1 MLLHIY
7 FCDGCFIQMLKD
19 SKNLLKMSLKI
30 LFIKRKREIPSIP
43 PLPLIRP
50 MAIFF
55 PRPSTAASAPAHPF
69 PLGPAA
75 PAQPRASCR
84 PSLAA
89 PGNCRAQQ
97 LTPGPHLSAPSPT
110 PRGSATARSWR
121 CSNRRHDARRGRVLP
136 LPSASLK
143 GSRALPRAPPAAPA
157 PFSPRPG
164 RNCRTEEPRRPPIS
178 PSASPSSPSRHRL
191 RFSPVVSSPWSPLPP
206 HVFRFA
212 FRGF

>member
-1 MLLHIY
+1 
-7 FCDGCFIQMLKD
+7 MLKD

-30 LFIKRKREIPSIP
+30 LFIKRKRENSFHSS
-43 PLPLIRP
+43 LPHIRP
-50 MAIFF
+50 AGPSFFFF
-55 PRPSTAASAPAHPF
+55 PRPSTAASSPARLPLF

-75 PAQPRASCR
+75 PAQPRAPCR

-97 LTPGPHLSAPSPT
+97 LTPGSHLSAPSPT

-143 GSRALPRAPPAAPA
+143 GSRAPPRAPPAAPA

-178 PSASPSSPSRHRL
+178 PSASPSSPSHHRL
-191 RFSPVVSSPWSPLPP
+191 RFRPW
-206 HVFRFA
+206 
-212 FRGF
+212 

>member
-1 MLLHIY
+1 
-7 FCDGCFIQMLKD
+7 
-19 SKNLLKMSLKI
+19 MSLKI
-30 LFIKRKREIPSIP
+30 LFIKRKRENSFHSS
-43 PLPLIRP
+43 LPHIRP
-50 MAIFF
+50 AGPSFFFF
-55 PRPSTAASAPAHPF
+55 PRPSTAASSPARLPLF

-75 PAQPRASCR
+75 PAQPRAPCR

-143 GSRALPRAPPAAPA
+143 GSRAPPRAPPAAPA

-206 HVFRFA
+206 HAFRFA